1 MRQRTGINVLVIGG
15 CTTTS
20 CVRVSS
26 TEIASQLKGEGL
38 AGIRVVVDLNLCGA
52 RSENY
57 EKTAD
62 RDPVLV
68 RIYGREFCQGKSAVD
83 LAIVQMQRA
92 GVEVIERDAGG
103 WDWSH
108 P

>member
-1 MRQRTGINVLVIGG
+1 MRCGVNFLIIGG

-26 TEIASQLKGEGL
+26 TEIASQLAEQGL
-38 AGIRVVVDLNLCGA
+38 AGKIRVVVDLNLCGA
-52 RSENY
+52 RSENF

-83 LAIVQMQRA
+83 LAIVQMSRA

-103 WDWSH
+103 WQW
-108 P
+108 